1 MLPWLHH
8 VVWLDQA
15 IFSGPQTDLLPF
27 ADVVVGTFNEP
38 GLSGG
43 QKRRL
48 AVALQ
53 LLKLPSVIFL
63 DEPTS
68 GRAHVCVCVVCVCV
82 CCVCVVCVLCVYI
95 SFNHWR

>member
-1 MLPWLHH
+1 MVFVLS
-8 VVWLDQA
+8 
-15 IFSGPQTDLLPF
+15 SGPQTDLLPY
-27 ADVVVGTFNEP
+27 ADVVVGTFNGP

-68 GRAHVCVCVVCVCV
+68 GRAMCVCVGVCVGECG
-82 CCVCVVCVLCVYI
+82 
-95 SFNHWR
+95 